1 MKNIKDVME
10 LLQLHEMGI
19 QELENI
25 YRDIFVLTT
34 VLEQRA
40 TDLKYSKLTLLLL
53 SFDLVLL
60 TFFNLMFLYNKYYF
74 VVMMNIFNIGYLVN

>member
-1 MKNIKDVME
+1 ME

>member
-1 MKNIKDVME
+1 ME

-53 SFDLVLL
+53 SFDLALL

>member
-1 MKNIKDVME
+1 ME
-10 LLQLHEMGI
+10 LLHEMGI